1 MITMNQLNPVREI
14 KSVKD
19 FNIKNKRVLVR
30 CDFNVPFDKK
40 GAILDDFRIVQT
52 IPTLT
57 FLQKQGAK
65 LTLMTHLTG
74 GGSLA
79 PVKKRLEKYLK
90 DFTLLDNLRLDKR
103 EEENDQDFAQELASL
118 ADFYIND
125 AFGVCH
131 RAHASII
138 GVPKYLPSGAGL
150 LLEKEIEV
158 LSKILENPNRPL
170 VVIIG
175 GAKVESKAK
184 AINQFLKIA
193 DQILIGGKTAHKI
206 DLKSSKIFLP
216 LDDKDKFDIGSKTI
230 KVFSDIIKK
239 AKTVIWA
246 GPLGRFE
253 DPLYEKGT
261 KEIAQEIV
269 KNKKAFKIAG
279 GGDTIFALAKFG
291 LRDKFDHV
299 STGGGAML
307 SFLSGDKLPGLEALG
322 YYG

>member
-1 MITMNQLNPVREI
+1 MTMIMNQL
-14 KSVKD
+14 KGVKD
-19 FNIKNKRVLVR
+19 FNLKNKKVLVR
-30 CDFNVPFDKK
+30 CDFNVPFDQK
-40 GAILDDFRIVQT
+40 GAILDDFRIIKT

-65 LTLMTHLTG
+65 LLLMTHLTRER
-74 GGSLA
+74 SLA
-79 PVKKRLEKYLK
+79 PVKKILEKYLK

-103 EEENDQDFAQELASL
+103 EKENDQGFAQELAGL
-118 ADFYIND
+118 ADIYIND

-131 RAHASII
+131 RNHTSIVGI
-138 GVPKYLPSGAGL
+138 PKYLPSGAGL
-150 LLEKEIEV
+150 LLEKEV
-158 LSKILENPNRPL
+158 RLLSQALENPEHPL

-184 AINQFLKIA
+184 VINQFLKTA

-206 DLKSSKIFLP
+206 DLKYDKIYLP
-216 LDDKDKFDIGSKTI
+216 LNHKRDLDIGPETI
-230 KVFSDIIKK
+230 AKFSQFIKK
-239 AKTVIWA
+239 AKTIIWA

-269 KNKKAFKIAG
+269 RNKKAFKIAG

>member
-1 MITMNQLNPVREI
+1 MTMNQL
-14 KSVKD
+14 KSIKD
-19 FNIKNKRVLVR
+19 FNVKNKKVLVR
-30 CDFNVPFDKK
+30 CDFNVPFDQK
-40 GAILDDFRIVQT
+40 GAILDDFRIIKT

-57 FLQKQGAK
+57 FLQNKGAK
-65 LTLMTHLTG
+65 LLLMTHLTKER
-74 GGSLA
+74 SLA
-79 PVKKRLEKYLK
+79 PVKKILEKYLK

-103 EEENDQDFAQELASL
+103 EKENDQGFAQELAGL
-118 ADFYIND
+118 ADIYIND

-131 RAHASII
+131 RNHTSIVGI
-138 GVPKYLPSGAGL
+138 PKYLPSGAGL
-150 LLEKEIEV
+150 LLEKEV
-158 LSKILENPNRPL
+158 RLLSQALENPSRPL

-184 AINQFLKIA
+184 VINQFLKTA

-206 DLKSSKIFLP
+206 DLKSDKIYLP
-216 LDDKDKFDIGSKTI
+216 LNHKKGLDIGPETI
-230 KVFSDIIKK
+230 ARFSQFIKK
-239 AKTVIWA
+239 ARTIIWA

-269 KNKKAFKIAG
+269 RNKQAFKVAG

-307 SFLSGDKLPGLEALG
+307 SFLSKDKLPGLEALG

>member
-1 MITMNQLNPVREI
+1 MMMMTMNQL

-19 FNIKNKRVLVR
+19 FNVKNKKVLVR
-30 CDFNVPFDKK
+30 CDFNVPFDQK
-40 GAILDDFRIVQT
+40 GTILDDFRILQT

-57 FLQKQGAK
+57 FLQEQGAK
-65 LTLMTHLTG
+65 LLLMTHLTKER
-74 GGSLA
+74 SLI
-79 PVKKRLEKYLK
+79 PIKKRLEKHLK

-103 EEENDQDFAQELASL
+103 EEENDQGFAQELAGL
-118 ADFYIND
+118 ADIYIND

-131 RAHASII
+131 RNHASIV
-138 GVPKYLPSGAGL
+138 GVAKYLSSGAGL
-150 LLEKEIEV
+150 LLEKEIRL
-158 LSKILENPNRPL
+158 LSRALENPSRPL

-175 GAKVESKAK
+175 GAKVKSKAK

-193 DQILIGGKTAHKI
+193 DQILIGGKTAYKI
-206 DLKSSKIFLP
+206 DLKSDKIYLP
-216 LDDKDKFDIGSKTI
+216 FNHKKDLDIGPETI
-230 KVFSDIIKK
+230 TRFSQFIKK
-239 AKTVIWA
+239 AKIIIWA
-246 GPLGRFE
+246 GPLGCFE
-253 DPLYEKGT
+253 NPLYEKGT

-269 KNKKAFKIAG
+269 RNKKAFKIAG

-307 SFLSGDKLPGLEALG
+307 SFLSGEKLPGLEALG